1 MVMEQQEHQHPQQK
15 DELEELLDD
24 GDLPFAEPYE
34 APPPPMDEDAP
45 VMSM

>member
-1 MVMEQQEHQHPQQK
+1 MCIRDSQHPQQK
-15 DELEELLDD
+15 DELEELRDD

-34 APPPPMDEDAP
+34 APPPMDEDAP